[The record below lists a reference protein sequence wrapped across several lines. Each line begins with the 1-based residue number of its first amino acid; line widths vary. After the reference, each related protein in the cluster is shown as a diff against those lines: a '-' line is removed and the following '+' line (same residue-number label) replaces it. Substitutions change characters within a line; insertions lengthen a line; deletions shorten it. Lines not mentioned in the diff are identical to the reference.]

1 MDAFR
6 NDMHGRLLRDEI
18 PVYDYLIELAPFALV
33 FMTTREL
40 SYMGACEQIII
51 GTRCGICDLRIFR
64 KGLGSEYLGNTSV
77 LRGTSKVS
85 PVMIFPYT
93 CRISRVNLCLL
104 PEKRIGMDS
113 CRK

>member
-51 GTRCGICDLRIFR
+51 GTRCGICDLRIFQER
-64 KGLGSEYLGNTSV
+64 LGQ
-77 LRGTSKVS
+77 
-85 PVMIFPYT
+85 
-93 CRISRVNLCLL
+93 RISRKYFCLEGVSL
-104 PEKRIGMDS
+104 KSPHNEYLRLFS
-113 CRK
+113 YQ

>member
-51 GTRCGICDLRIFR
+51 GCVFSGKAWAANI
-64 KGLGSEYLGNTSV
+64 SE
-77 LRGTSKVS
+77 
-85 PVMIFPYT
+85 I
-93 CRISRVNLCLL
+93 LL
-104 PEKRIGMDS
+104 S
-113 CRK
+113 

>member
-1 MDAFR
+1 MDTFR

-64 KGLGSEYLGNTSV
+64 KAWAANISEN
-77 LRGTSKVS
+77 
-85 PVMIFPYT
+85 F
-93 CRISRVNLCLL
+93 CL
-104 PEKRIGMDS
+104 EGYH
-113 CRK
+113 

>member
-51 GTRCGICDLRIFR
+51 GTRCGIHAGHIQSAGQD
-64 KGLGSEYLGNTSV
+64 SE
-77 LRGTSKVS
+77 R
-85 PVMIFPYT
+85 
-93 CRISRVNLCLL
+93 RR
-104 PEKRIGMDS
+104 
-113 CRK
+113 

>member
-18 PVYDYLIELAPFALV
+18 PAYDYLIELAPFALE

-51 GTRCGICDLRIFR
+51 GTRCESVICVFSGKAWAANI
-64 KGLGSEYLGNTSV
+64 SE
-77 LRGTSKVS
+77 
-85 PVMIFPYT
+85 I
-93 CRISRVNLCLL
+93 LL
-104 PEKRIGMDS
+104 S
-113 CRK
+113 

>member
-40 SYMGACEQIII
+40 SYVESV
-51 GTRCGICDLRIFR
+51 ICVFSGKAWAANI
-64 KGLGSEYLGNTSV
+64 SE
-77 LRGTSKVS
+77 
-85 PVMIFPYT
+85 I
-93 CRISRVNLCLL
+93 LL
-104 PEKRIGMDS
+104 S
-113 CRK
+113 

>member
-40 SYMGACEQIII
+40 SYMGA
-51 GTRCGICDLRIFR
+51 
-64 KGLGSEYLGNTSV
+64 
-77 LRGTSKVS
+77 
-85 PVMIFPYT
+85 
-93 CRISRVNLCLL
+93 RISNRESLDPRKVRAAS
-104 PEKRIGMDS
+104 KRS
-113 CRK
+113 FSLSFSPP

>member
-51 GTRCGICDLRIFR
+51 GTRCGIFR

-77 LRGTSKVS
+77 LRGIIEVS
-85 PVMIFPYT
+85 HNEYLRLFSYQ
-93 CRISRVNLCLL
+93 
-104 PEKRIGMDS
+104 
-113 CRK
+113 

>member
-40 SYMGACEQIII
+40 SYIGACEQIII

-77 LRGTSKVS
+77 LRGIIEVS
-85 PVMIFPYT
+85 HNEYLRLF
-93 CRISRVNLCLL
+93 SCLL
-104 PEKRIGMDS
+104 YTSPSPRDRG
-113 CRK
+113 

>member
-64 KGLGSEYLGNTSV
+64 KGLGSATTKRTRPTYRIAPARSRLDRHKSRNNAAK
-77 LRGTSKVS
+77 GTNE
-85 PVMIFPYT
+85 PT
-93 CRISRVNLCLL
+93 LAT
-104 PEKRIGMDS
+104 
-113 CRK
+113 